1 MFKKPIAIPFV
12 LLFLITFFLSVSV
25 VQSASLKE
33 RMAARIPAISSLKDQ
48 GVIGENNQG
57 FLEFRGNKRPQKDM
71 VDAENSDRQKVYEM
85 IGKQQSASSTLVGQR
100 RAKTIAQKSRPGHWF
115 QNSDESWHKK

>member
-1 MFKKPIAIPFV
+1 MLKKPIAIPFA
-12 LLFLITFFLSVSV
+12 LFLLITFFLSASV

-33 RMAARIPAISSLKDQ
+33 KMAARIPAISTLKDQ
-48 GVIGENNQG
+48 EIVGENNKG

-71 VDAENSDRQKVYEM
+71 INAENRDRQKVYEV
-85 IGKQQSASSTLVGQR
+85 IGKQQNASSTLVGQR

-115 QNSDESWHKK
+115 QNSDGSWHKR